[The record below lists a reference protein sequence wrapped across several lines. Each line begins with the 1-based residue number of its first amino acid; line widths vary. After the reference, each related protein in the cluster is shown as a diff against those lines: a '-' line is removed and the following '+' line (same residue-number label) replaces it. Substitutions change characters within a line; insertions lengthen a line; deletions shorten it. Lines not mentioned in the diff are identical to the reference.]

1 MKSASPKVKTAS
13 ANHSEKERMETK
25 IRSKK
30 SAAIRRVRTPAS
42 AAAGSWGGATTG
54 KADPSKQ
61 LLSLIFALL
70 PHCCLTGA
78 ARRCRAA
85 RVTGRRAVDDDV
97 AMTTRANKRRG
108 CKSETGRFNAPPDP
122 KVTPCYAQTR

>member
-1 MKSASPKVKTAS
+1 MWSQLKKKATIGNSGGRMKSASPKVKTAS

-54 KADPSKQ
+54 KADPSKP

-85 RVTGRRAVDDDV
+85 RPTCRGRRCGHD
-97 AMTTRANKRRG
+97 NKG
-108 CKSETGRFNAPPDP
+108 KQAP
-122 KVTPCYAQTR
+122 

>member
-1 MKSASPKVKTAS
+1 MIGNSGGRMKSESPKVKTAS

-42 AAAGSWGGATTG
+42 TAAGSWGGATTG
-54 KADPSKQ
+54 KDDPSKQ
-61 LLSLIFALL
+61 LLSLIFAL
-70 PHCCLTGA
+70 PPPFCLTGG

-85 RVTGRRAVDDDV
+85 RITGRPAVDDDV
-97 AMTTRANKRRG
+97 AMTTRSNKRRG
-108 CKSETGRFNAPPDP
+108 
-122 KVTPCYAQTR
+122 